1 MGGSSEKAPQFCT
14 RLSLNVILR
23 KMYVTQIQAGDGMLL
38 KKLRLPA
45 VADTPEAFGSTLE
58 EEQRYSDEDWH
69 AAAIADAEGD
79 RSVGFLGFVGEQAC
93 GIAGGFLC
101 EEVRGDAYLCA
112 MWVDPA
118 QRRRGL
124 GQLLVNAV
132 KEWALSRGAS
142 TLKLWVTDSN
152 SAAVA
157 FYRSLGFEPTDESK
171 PLRSNPQLL
180 ETLYQMS
187 LFAA

>member
-1 MGGSSEKAPQFCT
+1 M
-14 RLSLNVILR
+14 R
-23 KMYVTQIQAGDGMLL
+23 VTQIQAGEGMLL
-38 KKLRLPA
+38 KKLRVRAL
-45 VADTPEAFGSTLE
+45 ADTPEAFGSTLE
-58 EEQRYSDEDWH
+58 EERGYSDEDWH
-69 AAAIADAEGD
+69 AAAIANAEGN
-79 RSVGFLGFVGEQAC
+79 RSIEFLGFVGEQAC

-101 EEVRGDAYLCA
+101 GTVRGDAYLCA

-118 QRRRGL
+118 ERRRGL
-124 GQLLVNAV
+124 GQLLVNAIN
-132 KEWALSRGAS
+132 EWALSRGAS

-157 FYRSLGFEPTDESK
+157 FYRSLGFESTGESK
-171 PLRSNPQLL
+171 PLRSNPPLR

>member
-1 MGGSSEKAPQFCT
+1 M
-14 RLSLNVILR
+14 R
-23 KMYVTQIQAGDGMLL
+23 VTQMQAGDGMLL
-38 KKLRLPA
+38 KKLRVRVL
-45 VADTPEAFGSTLE
+45 ADTPEAFGSTLE
-58 EEQRYSDEDWH
+58 EEQGYSDEDWH
-69 AAAIADAEGD
+69 AAAIANAEGN
-79 RSVGFLGFVGEQAC
+79 RSIGFFGFVGEQAC

-101 EEVRGDAYLCA
+101 ETVRGDAYLCA

-118 QRRRGL
+118 ERRRGL
-124 GQLLVNAV
+124 GQLLVNAI
-132 KEWALSRGAS
+132 KKWALSRGAS
-142 TLKLWVTDSN
+142 TMKLSVTDSN

-171 PLRSNPQLL
+171 PLRSNPQLR